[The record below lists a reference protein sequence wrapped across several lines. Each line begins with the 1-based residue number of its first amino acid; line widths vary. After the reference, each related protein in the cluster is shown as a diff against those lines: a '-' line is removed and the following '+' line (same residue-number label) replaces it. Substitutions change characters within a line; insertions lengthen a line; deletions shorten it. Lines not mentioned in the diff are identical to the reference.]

1 MSKLPLRQYLCWY
14 GEVQKR
20 IDELN
25 KENEFTT
32 LHWFSL
38 GYRGKNKTLCLIR
51 DDCEVLGCGIK
62 GITSALT
69 LIRGK
74 RLFQD

>member
-1 MSKLPLRQYLCWY
+1 MNKLPLKQYLCWY
-14 GEVQKR
+14 SKVCQR

-25 KENEFTT
+25 KETEFQT

-38 GYRGKNKTLCLIR
+38 GYRGKNRTLCLLR

-62 GITSALT
+62 GITNALT
-69 LIRGK
+69 FIRGK
-74 RLFQD
+74 RLVQD